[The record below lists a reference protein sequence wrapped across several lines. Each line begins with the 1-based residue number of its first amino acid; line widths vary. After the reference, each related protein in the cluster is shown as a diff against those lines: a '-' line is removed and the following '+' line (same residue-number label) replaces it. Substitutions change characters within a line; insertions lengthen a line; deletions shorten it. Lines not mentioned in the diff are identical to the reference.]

1 MAVPA
6 SANNIVRFIVDLY
19 LWEVV
24 RRNASSIMF
33 LAS

>member
-24 RRNASSIMF
+24 RRNAS
-33 LAS
+33 L